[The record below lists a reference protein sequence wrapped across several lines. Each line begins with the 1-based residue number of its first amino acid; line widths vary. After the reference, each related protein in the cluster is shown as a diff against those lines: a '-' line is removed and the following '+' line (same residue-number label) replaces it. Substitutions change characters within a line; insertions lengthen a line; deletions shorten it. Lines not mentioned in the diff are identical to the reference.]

1 MRILSSVLFIG
12 VSASAL
18 WACASSTPEAQAPAT
33 EDTAASEASAAPA
46 QSAAPAP
53 LPTTWQKDMPKEQ
66 QIAFMKE
73 KVIPAM
79 TPVFKEHDAKEFAN
93 FGCET
98 CHGPEYKTPTQYLP
112 ALTFK
117 DGKLTAF
124 ETDPEISKWMAEKV
138 VPAMASAMGMEP
150 FNPET
155 KQGLGCGAC
164 HAIEPG

>member
-1 MRILSSVLFIG
+1 MIMRLLSSVLSVAVG
-12 VSASAL
+12 ASAV
-18 WACASSTPEAQAPAT
+18 WACASSTPEAQ
-33 EDTAASEASAAPA
+33 TAAAEEPKAADTSGTEKTA
-46 QSAAPAP
+46 AP
-53 LPTTWQKDMPKEQ
+53 LPDTWQKDMSKEL

-73 KVIPAM
+73 RVMPAM

-112 ALTFK
+112 ALTLK
-117 DGKLTAF
+117 DGKLTSF

-138 VPAMASAMGMEP
+138 VPAMAGAMGMP
-150 FNPET
+150 PYNPET
-155 KQGLGCGAC
+155 NEGFGCGGC

>member
-1 MRILSSVLFIG
+1 MRLLSTVLIASL
-12 VSASAL
+12 SASAV
-18 WACASSTPEAQAPAT
+18 WACASGTPEAQTPADETPAT
-33 EDTAASEASAAPA
+33 EASTAPAASAAPLEL
-46 QSAAPAP
+46 PA
-53 LPTTWQKDMPKEQ
+53 TWQKDMSKEM

-79 TPVFKEHDAKEFAN
+79 DPVFKAYDAKEFAN

-112 ALTFK
+112 ALTLK

-124 ETDPEISKWMAEKV
+124 ETDPEVSKWMAEKV
-138 VPAMASAMGMEP
+138 VPAMAAAMGMAP
-150 FNPET
+150 YNPET
-155 KQGLGCGAC
+155 HEGFGCGGC